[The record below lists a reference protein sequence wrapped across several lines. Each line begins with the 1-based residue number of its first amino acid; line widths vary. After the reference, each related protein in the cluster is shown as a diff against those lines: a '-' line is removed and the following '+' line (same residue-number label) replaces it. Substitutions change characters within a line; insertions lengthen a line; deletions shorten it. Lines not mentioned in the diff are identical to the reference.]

1 MPTGLV
7 QPATSEGELSS
18 HDLPPLYQRFE
29 VAFRYQVSFTRH
41 LFADDNPLFKHTL
54 NSSGPGRPSR
64 FLCIVEQG
72 VAAHHPALLASIR
85 AYADRHAGSISLV
98 GAPVVVPG
106 GEDAKNDPSLVSA
119 VHRAIHRAR
128 IDRHSYVVAVGGGA
142 LLDMI
147 GFAAATAHRGVRLVR
162 VPTTVLA
169 QADSG
174 VGVKN
179 GINAFDKKNFL
190 GTFAPPVAVL
200 NDEQFLT
207 TLSDREWRS
216 GIAEAVKVALL
227 KDADFFREIEE
238 NVEQLVGR
246 DLQVMVR
253 LIYRCA
259 QLHLDHIARS
269 GDAFESGSSRP
280 LDMGHWAAHKLEQLS
295 GYRLLHGEA
304 VAIGLALDATYAQR
318 SGLLPAETRDR
329 IVRLLSAAGLPTYA
343 SELGEFLHQRSHPR
357 CVLHGLTEFREHLG
371 GELTIMLPATIG
383 RGTEVHHVDEDLMS
397 ACIRSLEQ
405 EEHQW

>member
-179 GINAFDKKNFL
+179 GVNLHGVKNFV
-190 GTFAPPVAVL
+190 GTFAPPFAVL
-200 NDEQFLT
+200 NDLRFILT
-207 TLSDREWRS
+207 LPERDKIA
-216 GIAEAVKVALL
+216 GMAEAVKVALIR
-227 KDADFFREIEE
+227 DGEFFRWLE
-238 NVEQLVGR
+238 R
-246 DLQVMVR
+246 HMDDLATFQREAMAHMIR
-253 LIYRCA
+253 RCA
-259 QLHLDHIARS
+259 ELHMRQIGHG
-269 GDAFESGSSRP
+269 GDPFESGSARP
-280 LDMGHWAAHKLEQLS
+280 LDYGHWSAHKLESLT
-295 GYRLLHGEA
+295 RHHLRHGEA
-304 VAIGLALDATYAQR
+304 VAIGMALDARYSVLA
-318 SGLLPAETRDR
+318 GLLAPGEEERICALLEYLGFTLWHPALAKTGPSGDWTILE
-329 IVRLLSAAGLPTYA
+329 GLD
-343 SELGEFLHQRSHPR
+343 
-357 CVLHGLTEFREHLG
+357 EFREHLG
-371 GELTIMLPATIG
+371 GELTITLLAGIG
-383 RGTEVHHVDEDLMS
+383 TGVEVHEMDTARVREAMLWLKERGD
-397 ACIRSLEQ
+397 A
-405 EEHQW
+405 